1 MIQASNN
8 KFLVPIDFTEQ
19 SVTALKQAY
28 VLAQKYGASITLLH
42 VVEDRGSIA
51 KIFSDDQH
59 QELKVSILKDLEK
72 LTEGLDKKGN
82 IVMNAMVV
90 RGSVYEKVTEFAD
103 STGATMIVMG
113 TNGDS
118 NIKKRF
124 IGSNALRVVR
134 ESKIPVIT
142 IKGKKIQNEIRNIV
156 LPLDLSK
163 ETKEKLSVSLELS
176 RLFDNA
182 VIRVVSVVFTTDE
195 FVVNR
200 LTRQLGQVK
209 ALLEKEG
216 VECSAEIVKGTKGE
230 DSLAENIL
238 EYADKVDGDI
248 IMIMT
253 QQELDFTKYFVG
265 SSAQEIINQ
274 SNIPVF
280 SIRPVFRKDNVPSFK
295 SN

>member
-51 KIFSDDQH
+51 KIFSDNQH
-59 QELKVSILKDLEK
+59 QELKIAILKDLEK

-82 IVMNAMVV
+82 IAMNAMVV

-176 RLFDNA
+176 RLFENA